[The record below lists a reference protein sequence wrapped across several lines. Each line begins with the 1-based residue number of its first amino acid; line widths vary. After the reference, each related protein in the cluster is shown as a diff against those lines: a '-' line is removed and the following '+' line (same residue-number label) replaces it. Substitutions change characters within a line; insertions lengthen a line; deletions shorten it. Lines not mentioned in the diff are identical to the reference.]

1 MNDKEFEEFFK
12 SLDNSENSDSEKKNS
27 ADDEFVF
34 SNFFEDNTT
43 RNKDSEQSRPSLSF
57 SEDDDFAPPRRS
69 PARRADSPDAVS
81 SRQYSRRSAAAF
93 SSSAP

>member
-34 SNFFEDNTT
+34 SDFFEDSAKLAKPHN
-43 RNKDSEQSRPSLSF
+43 SASRAICAGRRHPHLLSCKLRCRRL
-57 SEDDDFAPPRRS
+57 SNHSICTIISPRWI
-69 PARRADSPDAVS
+69 
-81 SRQYSRRSAAAF
+81 
-93 SSSAP
+93 

>member
-43 RNKDSEQSRPSLSF
+43 GTPSY
-57 SEDDDFAPPRRS
+57 
-69 PARRADSPDAVS
+69 
-81 SRQYSRRSAAAF
+81 QAALLIGIEGDGII
-93 SSSAP
+93 